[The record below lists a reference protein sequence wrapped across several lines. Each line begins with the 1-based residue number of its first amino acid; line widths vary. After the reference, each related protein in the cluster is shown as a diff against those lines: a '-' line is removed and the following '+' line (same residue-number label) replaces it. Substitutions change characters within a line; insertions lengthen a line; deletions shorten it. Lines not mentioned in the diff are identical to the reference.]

1 MSDSIELQTISPIA
15 FLAAPAKVSAIC
27 FLRGVRLPINTSMKV
42 LAPSISKTRSK
53 AILFPVPPDTGADV
67 TPALR
72 EVLTELAKQGG
83 GRIEFSPGRYDFWP
97 DRAFEKYLF
106 VSNNDEGLKRI
117 AFHLE
122 NLSEVEIDGQGAEF
136 IFHGFLTPFA
146 MENCSRVTLR
156 DFSVDYA
163 RPFSSEGEILEVD
176 PDAITVRF
184 PEQHPY
190 RIEGDELV
198 FLDAD
203 GVRYPWGRLLEFDPV
218 KREPA
223 YMALDYWGKS
233 FVTSGMIPADEKG
246 SFLSAF
252 RASDCGDRCV
262 RVEVPGIHASV
273 GNIMYF
279 GPDHRRVPGIF
290 LNGCSDVTI
299 ADVTIHHSGGMAAI
313 AQKCKS
319 VAFSNYRVLAKPG
332 TGRIVSA
339 TADATHFVN
348 CTGKIRLDRCRME
361 SQMDDATNIHG
372 NYATIDRIAGPR
384 CIELRFMHSQHAG
397 FPLLAAGDSAAFSDG
412 RTLHPL
418 GGASVRAVNVIN
430 RDLLAVHL
438 ADDLPPGIAPG
449 TLVHNGEQTAPEV
462 EITDCVFTGNRA
474 RGILLGS
481 AGKTRVAGNI
491 FHNPGAAILLE
502 GDGKT
507 WFEQAAVRDLTIT
520 GNRFENCNFGV
531 WGNAVI
537 EISSPHLDEKG
548 LGERCHR
555 NITIV
560 GNTFVSFD
568 GTPLLVAK
576 GAEGLVF
583 ERNNHEQSDAYPPC
597 RMAAAPF
604 FLEYCSQASITL
616 DSDGN
621 RMSRDKECGDAVS

>member
-1 MSDSIELQTISPIA
+1 ML
-15 FLAAPAKVSAIC
+15 
-27 FLRGVRLPINTSMKV
+27 V
-42 LAPSISKTRSK
+42 LASSISETRSK
-53 AILFPVPPDTGADV
+53 SIRFPVPPDTGADV

-83 GRIEFSPGRYDFWP
+83 GRIEFSPGRYDFRL
-97 DRAFEKYLF
+97 DRAIEKYLF

-122 NLSEVEIDGQGAEF
+122 GLSEVEIDGQGAEF
-136 IFHGFLTPFA
+136 IFHGFLMPFA
-146 MENCSRVTLR
+146 VENCRGVTLR
-156 DFSVDYA
+156 NFSIDYA
-163 RPFSSEGEILEVD
+163 RPFHSEGEILKVEQ
-176 PDAITVRF
+176 DAITVRF
-184 PEQHPY
+184 SEHYPY

-198 FLDAD
+198 FLDED
-203 GVRYPWGRLLEFDPV
+203 GIRYPWGRLLEFDPV

-233 FVTSGMIPADEKG
+233 FVISGMIPADEKG

-262 RVEVPGIHASV
+262 RVEVPGIHATV
-273 GNIMYF
+273 GNVMYF
-279 GPDHRRVPGIF
+279 GPDHRRVPGVF
-290 LNGCSDVTI
+290 LKDCSDVTI

-313 AQKCKS
+313 AQKCES
-319 VAFSNYRVLAKPG
+319 VAFTNYRVLAKAG

-372 NYATIDRIAGPR
+372 NYATIARIADPR

-418 GGASVRAVNVIN
+418 GGAAVCAVNVIN

-438 ADDLPPGIAPG
+438 ANDLPPGIAPG
-449 TLVHNGEQTAPEV
+449 TLVHNAGQTAPEV

-474 RGILLGS
+474 RGILLGA
-481 AGKTRVAGNI
+481 AGKTLVAGNI

-537 EISSPHLDEKG
+537 EISSPHLDENG

-568 GTPLLVAK
+568 ATPLLVAK
-576 GAEGLVF
+576 GAEALVF
-583 ERNNHEQSDAYPPC
+583 ERNTHEQSDAYPPC
-597 RMAAAPF
+597 RMAASPF
-604 FLEYCSQASITL
+604 LLEHCSQASITL
-616 DSDGN
+616 DTDGN
-621 RMSRDKECGDAVS
+621 RMPRDEKRKDDVSSVGGL

>member
-1 MSDSIELQTISPIA
+1 
-15 FLAAPAKVSAIC
+15 
-27 FLRGVRLPINTSMKV
+27 MKV
-42 LAPSISKTRSK
+42 LDPSISESRSK
-53 AILFPVPPDTGADV
+53 SIPFPVPPDTGADV

-83 GRIEFSPGRYDFWP
+83 GRIEFAPGRYDFRL
-97 DRAFEKYLF
+97 DRAIEKYLF

-122 NLSEVEIDGQGAEF
+122 GLSEVEIDGQGAEF
-136 IFHGFLTPFA
+136 VFHGFLMPFA
-146 MENCSRVTLR
+146 VENCRGVTLR
-156 DFSVDYA
+156 NFSIDYA
-163 RPFSSEGEILEVD
+163 RPFHSEGEILKVEQ
-176 PDAITVRF
+176 DAITVRF
-184 PEQHPY
+184 SEHYPY

-198 FLDAD
+198 FLDED
-203 GVRYPWGRLLEFDPV
+203 GIRYPWGRLLEFDPV

-233 FVTSGMIPADEKG
+233 FVISGMIPADEKG

-262 RVEVPGIHASV
+262 RVEVPGIHATV
-273 GNIMYF
+273 GNVMYF
-279 GPDHRRVPGIF
+279 GPDHRRVPGLF
-290 LNGCSDVTI
+290 FQKCSGVSVENVT
-299 ADVTIHHSGGMAAI
+299 VHHSGGMAAI
-313 AQKCKS
+313 AQQS
-319 VAFSNYRVLAKPG
+319 DSLAFTNYRVLAKAG

-418 GGASVRAVNVIN
+418 GGASVRAVSVIN
-430 RDLLAVHL
+430 RDLLSVHL
-438 ADDLPPGIAPG
+438 SDDLPPEIVPG
-449 TLVHNGEQTAPEV
+449 TLVHNAGQTAPEV
-462 EITDCVFTGNRA
+462 EITDCVFSGNRA

-537 EISSPHLDEKG
+537 EISSPHLDENG

-555 NITIV
+555 NITIT
-560 GNTFVSFD
+560 GNTFLSFD

-583 ERNNHEQSDAYPPC
+583 EGNTHEQSDAYPPS
-597 RMAAAPF
+597 RMAASPVL
-604 FLEYCSQASITL
+604 LEHCSQAS
-616 DSDGN
+616 
-621 RMSRDKECGDAVS
+621 RDALPAPMCGP

>member
-1 MSDSIELQTISPIA
+1 
-15 FLAAPAKVSAIC
+15 
-27 FLRGVRLPINTSMKV
+27 MKV
-42 LAPSISKTRSK
+42 LAPSISETRSK
-53 AILFPVPPDTGADV
+53 SILFPVPPDTGADV

-146 MENCSRVTLR
+146 VENCSGVTLR

-163 RPFSSEGEILEVD
+163 RPFSSEGEILEVE

-198 FLDAD
+198 FLDED
-203 GVRYPWGRLLEFDPV
+203 GIRYPWGRLLEFDPV

-233 FVTSGMIPADEKG
+233 FVISGMIPADEKG

-252 RASDCGDRCV
+252 RASDRGERRV
-262 RVEVPGIHASV
+262 RVEVPGIRATV
-273 GNIMYF
+273 GHVMYF
-279 GPDHRRVPGIF
+279 GPDHRRVPGLF
-290 LNGCSDVTI
+290 FQKCSGVSVENVT
-299 ADVTIHHSGGMAAI
+299 VHHSGGMAAI
-313 AQKCKS
+313 AQQCDS
-319 VAFSNYRVLAKPG
+319 LSFTNYRVLAKEG

-384 CIELRFMHSQHAG
+384 SIELRFMHSQHAG

-418 GGASVRAVNVIN
+418 GGASVRAVSVIN
-430 RDLLAVHL
+430 RDLLSVHL
-438 ADDLPPGIAPG
+438 SDDLPPAIVPG
-449 TLVHNGEQTAPEV
+449 TLVHNAGQTAPEV

-537 EISSPHLDEKG
+537 EISSPHLDENG

-555 NITIV
+555 NITIT
-560 GNTFVSFD
+560 GNTFLSFD

-583 ERNNHEQSDAYPPC
+583 ERNTHEQSNAYPPS
-597 RMAAAPF
+597 RMAASPVL
-604 FLEYCSQASITL
+604 LEHCSQASITL
-616 DSDGN
+616 ETEGTPMPPDEERVDTL
-621 RMSRDKECGDAVS
+621 

>member
-1 MSDSIELQTISPIA
+1 
-15 FLAAPAKVSAIC
+15 VSA
-27 FLRGVRLPINTSMKV
+27 LD
-42 LAPSISKTRSK
+42 PSLSKS
-53 AILFPVPPDTGADV
+53 ANFSFQPNSGADA

-72 EVLTELAKQGG
+72 GALSELSRRGG
-83 GRIEFSPGRYDFWP
+83 GLIKFSPGRYDFWP

-136 IFHGFLTPFA
+136 IFQGFLVPFA
-146 MENCSRVTLR
+146 VENCSGVTLR
-156 DFSVDYA
+156 NFSVDYA
-163 RPFSSEGEILEVD
+163 RPFSSEGEILEVE

-184 PEQHPY
+184 SEHYPY

-198 FLDAD
+198 FLDED
-203 GVRYPWGRLLEFDPV
+203 GIRYPWGRLLEFDPV

-233 FVTSGMIPADEKG
+233 FVISGMIPADEKG

-262 RVEVPGIHASV
+262 RVEVPGIHATV
-273 GNIMYF
+273 GNVMYF
-279 GPDHRRVPGIF
+279 GPDHRRVPGVF
-290 LNGCSDVTI
+290 LKDCSDVTI

-313 AQKCKS
+313 AQKCES
-319 VAFSNYRVLAKPG
+319 VAFTNYRVLAKAG

-412 RTLHPL
+412 ITLHAI
-418 GGASVRAVNVIN
+418 GNVGVKEVKAIN

-438 ADDLPPGIAPG
+438 ADDLPPGIALG
-449 TLVHNGEQTAPEV
+449 TLVHNAGQTAPEV

-507 WFEQAAVRDLTIT
+507 WFEQAAVRDLVIT

-537 EISSPHLDEKG
+537 EISSPHLDENG
-548 LGERCHR
+548 LGKRCHR
-555 NITIV
+555 NITIT

-576 GAEGLVF
+576 GAEALVF
-583 ERNNHEQSDAYPPC
+583 ERNTHEQSDAYPPC
-597 RMAAAPF
+597 RMAASPF
-604 FLEYCSQASITL
+604 LLEHCSQASITL
-616 DSDGN
+616 DTDGN
-621 RMSRDKECGDAVS
+621 RMPRDEKREDAVSSVGGL

>member
-1 MSDSIELQTISPIA
+1 
-15 FLAAPAKVSAIC
+15 
-27 FLRGVRLPINTSMKV
+27 MKV
-42 LAPSISKTRSK
+42 LAPSISETRSK
-53 AILFPVPPDTGADV
+53 SILFPVPPDTGADV

-146 MENCSRVTLR
+146 VENCSGVTLR

-163 RPFSSEGEILEVD
+163 RPFSSEGEILEVE

-233 FVTSGMIPADEKG
+233 FVISGMIPADEKG

-252 RASDCGDRCV
+252 RASDRGERRV
-262 RVEVPGIHASV
+262 RVEVPGIRATV
-273 GNIMYF
+273 GHVMYF

-290 LNGCSDVTI
+290 FQKCSGVSVENVT
-299 ADVTIHHSGGMAAI
+299 VHHSGGMAAI
-313 AQKCKS
+313 AQQCDS
-319 VAFSNYRVLAKPG
+319 LSFTNYRVLAKEG

-418 GGASVRAVNVIN
+418 GGASVSAVSVIN
-430 RDLLAVHL
+430 RDLLSVHL
-438 ADDLPPGIAPG
+438 SDDLPPEIVPG
-449 TLVHNGEQTAPEV
+449 TLVHNAGQTAPEV

-537 EISSPHLDEKG
+537 EISSPHLDENG
-548 LGERCHR
+548 TGERCHR
-555 NITIV
+555 NITIT
-560 GNTFVSFD
+560 GNTFLSFD
-568 GTPLLVAK
+568 GTPQLVAK

-583 ERNNHEQSDAYPPC
+583 ERNTHEQSDAYPPS
-597 RMAAAPF
+597 RMAASPVL
-604 FLEYCSQASITL
+604 LEQCSQASISLETE
-616 DSDGN
+616 GTPH
-621 RMSRDKECGDAVS
+621 AP

>member
-1 MSDSIELQTISPIA
+1 
-15 FLAAPAKVSAIC
+15 
-27 FLRGVRLPINTSMKV
+27 
-42 LAPSISKTRSK
+42 
-53 AILFPVPPDTGADV
+53 
-67 TPALR
+67 
-72 EVLTELAKQGG
+72 
-83 GRIEFSPGRYDFWP
+83 
-97 DRAFEKYLF
+97 
-106 VSNNDEGLKRI
+106 
-117 AFHLE
+117 
-122 NLSEVEIDGQGAEF
+122 
-136 IFHGFLTPFA
+136 
-146 MENCSRVTLR
+146 MEN
-156 DFSVDYA
+156 
-163 RPFSSEGEILEVD
+163 
-176 PDAITVRF
+176 
-184 PEQHPY
+184 
-190 RIEGDELV
+190 
-198 FLDAD
+198 
-203 GVRYPWGRLLEFDPV
+203 
-218 KREPA
+218 
-223 YMALDYWGKS
+223 
-233 FVTSGMIPADEKG
+233 
-246 SFLSAF
+246 
-252 RASDCGDRCV
+252 
-262 RVEVPGIHASV
+262 
-273 GNIMYF
+273 
-279 GPDHRRVPGIF
+279 
-290 LNGCSDVTI
+290 
-299 ADVTIHHSGGMAAI
+299 
-313 AQKCKS
+313 
-319 VAFSNYRVLAKPG
+319 
-332 TGRIVSA
+332 
-339 TADATHFVN
+339 
-348 CTGKIRLDRCRME
+348 
-361 SQMDDATNIHG
+361 QMDDATNIHG

-449 TLVHNGEQTAPEV
+449 TLVHNAGQTAPEV
-462 EITDCVFTGNRA
+462 EISDCVFTGNRA

-537 EISSPHLDEKG
+537 EISSPHLDENG

-597 RMAAAPF
+597 RMAASPVL
-604 FLEYCSQASITL
+604 LEHCRTQE
-616 DSDGN
+616 G
-621 RMSRDKECGDAVS
+621 

>member
-1 MSDSIELQTISPIA
+1 MNQPAQSIHEPVLAGSSKIQSIRFPGEPDTAADSMRLLRETLQTLDQA
-15 FLAAPAKVSAIC
+15 
-27 FLRGVRLPINTSMKV
+27 
-42 LAPSISKTRSK
+42 
-53 AILFPVPPDTGADV
+53 
-67 TPALR
+67 
-72 EVLTELAKQGG
+72 GG
-83 GRIEFSPGRYDFWP
+83 GKLEFAPGRYDFWP
-97 DRAFEKYLF
+97 DYAFEKYLF

-117 AFHLE
+117 AFHLQ

-136 IFHGFLTPFA
+136 IFHGFLVPFA
-146 MENCSRVTLR
+146 VENCSGVALR
-156 DFSVDYA
+156 NFSVDYA
-163 RPFSSEGEILEVD
+163 RPFSSEGEILEVE

-198 FLDAD
+198 FLDED
-203 GVRYPWGRLLEFDPV
+203 GIRYPWGRLLEFDPV

-233 FVTSGMIPADEKG
+233 FVISGMIPADEKG

-262 RVEVPGIHASV
+262 RVEVPGIHATV
-273 GNIMYF
+273 GNVMYF
-279 GPDHRRVPGIF
+279 GPDHRRVPGVF
-290 LNGCSDVTI
+290 LKDCSDVTI

-313 AQKCKS
+313 AQKCES
-319 VAFSNYRVLAKPG
+319 VAFTNYRVLAKAG
-332 TGRIVSA
+332 TERIVSA

-372 NYATIDRIAGPR
+372 NYATIDRIADPR

-438 ADDLPPGIAPG
+438 ANDLPPGIAAG
-449 TLVHNGEQTAPEV
+449 TLVHNAGQTAPEV

-481 AGKTRVAGNI
+481 AGKTLVAGNI

-537 EISSPHLDEKG
+537 EISSPHLDENG

-583 ERNNHEQSDAYPPC
+583 ERNTHEQSDAYPPC
-597 RMAAAPF
+597 RMAASPF
-604 FLEYCSQASITL
+604 LLEHCSQASITL
-616 DSDGN
+616 DTDEL
-621 RMSRDKECGDAVS
+621 K